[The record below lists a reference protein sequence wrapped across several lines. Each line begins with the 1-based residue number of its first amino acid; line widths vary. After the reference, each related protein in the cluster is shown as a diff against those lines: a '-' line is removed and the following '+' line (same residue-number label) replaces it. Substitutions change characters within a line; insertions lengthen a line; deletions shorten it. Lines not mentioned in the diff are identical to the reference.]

1 MTEPILRL
9 TNVTKRFRGLVAIN
23 DVSLD
28 LAEGSISSLIGPNG
42 AGKSTLFNLVTG
54 YVPPSAGEIY
64 FQRQPDRRRADRE
77 NRGARAS
84 RAHSRSRNP
93 SRN

>member
-9 TNVTKRFRGLVAIN
+9 THVTKRFRGLTATN

-28 LAEGSISSLIGPNG
+28 LAEGTISSLIGPNG

-54 YVPPSAGEIY
+54 YVPPTFMILSSAGC
-64 FQRQPDRRRADRE
+64 PVSSLRRHT
-77 NRGARAS
+77 S
-84 RAHSRSRNP
+84 V
-93 SRN
+93 